1 MLSTNHSSNTFPT
14 GAPVIYIP
22 SDQPVAD
29 AELRL
34 QVVAQPAATQ
44 SAATQSAVAPAIV
57 TSPVKTQP
65 VQPLPLLPL
74 PTSRV
79 WGVDYSVVNMTQ
91 TLQYIDKLIA
101 RRVPTTVITSN
112 LNYAMLN
119 AEHPKLEKFTHKC
132 PLVICDGMPIFWR
145 SKLNKTKLPER
156 IAGADLIFELAAHSA
171 KKGHRIFLMGGAEG
185 VALKAAKRLEELY
198 PGVTIAG
205 VECPPFRPLSDDEHE
220 QLLSRI
226 RDSKPDILLVAFGQ
240 PKGEFWI
247 DDNMEQLGVPV
258 SIQLGASFDFIV
270 GSAKRAPVWI
280 QRIGF
285 EWLYRTYHDPKRLVP
300 RYAKNAWF
308 LLKSIRRDLLDAT
321 N

>member
-1 MLSTNHSSNTFPT
+1 MLSTNHSSNTFPA
-14 GAPVIYIP
+14 GAPVVYIP
-22 SDQPVAD
+22 REQSVAE
-29 AELRL
+29 AELPL
-34 QVVAQPAATQ
+34 PVVAQSVMAQ
-44 SAATQSAVAPAIV
+44 SVVAPAIV
-57 TSPVKTQP
+57 KSPAKTQP
-65 VQPLPLLPL
+65 TQPPAQLLPLLPL

-79 WGVDYSVVNMTQ
+79 WGIDYSAVNMKQ
-91 TLQYIDKLIA
+91 TLQFIDELIA

-119 AEHPKLEKFTHKC
+119 TQHPKLEKFTHKC

-145 SKLNKTKLPER
+145 SKLNETKLPER

-171 KKGHRIFLMGGAEG
+171 KKGYRIFLMGGAEG
-185 VALKAAKRLEELY
+185 VALRAAKRLEELY
-198 PGVTIAG
+198 PDLKIAG
-205 VECPPFRPLSDDEHE
+205 VECPPFRPLSDVEHK

-226 RDSKPDILLVAFGQ
+226 REAKADILLVAFGQ

-247 DDNMEQLGVPV
+247 DDNMEKLDVPV

-280 QRIGF
+280 QKMGF

>member
-14 GAPVIYIP
+14 GAPVVYIP
-22 SDQPVAD
+22 SELPVAG
-29 AELRL
+29 AELPHSNTT
-34 QVVAQPAATQ
+34 QSVATQ
-44 SAATQSAVAPAIV
+44 SIVAPAIV
-57 TSPVKTQP
+57 TLPAKTLPTQLP
-65 VQPLPLLPL
+65 AQPLPLLPL

-79 WGVDYSVVNMTQ
+79 WGIDYSVVNMTQ

-145 SKLNKTKLPER
+145 SKLNETKLPER

-185 VALKAAKRLEELY
+185 VALRAAKRLEELY
-198 PGVTIAG
+198 PNVKIAG
-205 VECPPFRPLSDDEHE
+205 VECPPFRPLSDVEHE

-226 RDSKPDILLVAFGQ
+226 RDAKPDILLVAFGQ

-247 DDNMEQLGVPV
+247 DDNMEKLAVPV

-280 QRIGF
+280 QKMGF

>member
-14 GAPVIYIP
+14 GAPVVYIP
-22 SDQPVAD
+22 REQPLAD
-29 AELRL
+29 AELPL
-34 QVVAQPAATQ
+34 QVVAPSVVASVIVTLPAKPLPIQ
-44 SAATQSAVAPAIV
+44 APA
-57 TSPVKTQP
+57 QL
-65 VQPLPLLPL
+65 LPLLPL

-79 WGVDYSVVNMTQ
+79 WGIDYSVVNMTQ

-119 AEHPKLEKFTHKC
+119 AEHPKLEKFTNKC

-145 SKLNKTKLPER
+145 SKLNETKLPER

-171 KKGHRIFLMGGAEG
+171 RKGHRIFLMGGAEG
-185 VALKAAKRLEELY
+185 VALKAAKRLGELY
-198 PGVTIAG
+198 PGVKIAG
-205 VECPPFRPLSDDEHE
+205 VECPPFRPLSDIEHE

-226 RDSKPDILLVAFGQ
+226 RDAKPDILLIAFGQ

-247 DDNMEQLGVPV
+247 DDNMEKLAVPV

-280 QRIGF
+280 QKMGF